1 MTLPDSSDPRALFD
15 YFSGEYAQALQAYAA
30 IEQQTTTLLVM
41 GHNDELLGFIDQF
54 IEMASRTR
62 DAALEKNEP
71 NFAEWFSELVT
82 KAEGLR
88 KTVPEA
94 ESR

>member
-1 MTLPDSSDPRALFD
+1 MTLPDSTDPRILFD
-15 YFSGEYAQALQAYAA
+15 YFSGEYAQALQAFAA
-30 IEQQTTTLLVM
+30 IQQQATTLLVM
-41 GHNDELLGFIDQF
+41 GHNDELLQFIEQF

-82 KAEGLR
+82 KAEGL
-88 KTVPEA
+88 KATVPK
-94 ESR
+94 

>member
-1 MTLPDSSDPRALFD
+1 MTLPDSNDPRALFD

-30 IEQQTTTLLVM
+30 IEQQTATLLVM
-41 GHNDELLGFIDQF
+41 GHNDELLTFIDQF
-54 IEMASRTR
+54 LEMATRTR
-62 DAALEKNEP
+62 DEALAKNEP

-88 KTVPEA
+88 ETVP
-94 ESR
+94 R